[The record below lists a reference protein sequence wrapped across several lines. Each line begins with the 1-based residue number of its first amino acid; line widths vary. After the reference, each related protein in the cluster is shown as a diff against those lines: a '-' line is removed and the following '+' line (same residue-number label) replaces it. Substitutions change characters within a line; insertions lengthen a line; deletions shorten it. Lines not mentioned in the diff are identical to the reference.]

1 MAWQL
6 NDTLRATRSQAV
18 IDFAGASA
26 KLKFMSGTQP
36 AAGGAETTILGTLNF
51 STVIGT
57 TTTGV
62 LTFGAVTQTNS
73 SHVSGTPTWARL
85 TKSDNT
91 WVADFAIPGD
101 LTFTGSIAT
110 GVDIA
115 LGACTITEGQ

>member
-6 NDTLRATRSQAV
+6 NDTLRGTRSQAV

-36 AAGGAETTILGTLNF
+36 AAGGAETTILATLNF

-57 TTTGV
+57 TSAGV

-91 WVADFAIPGD
+91 WVADFAIPAD

-110 GVDIA
+110 GVDVA